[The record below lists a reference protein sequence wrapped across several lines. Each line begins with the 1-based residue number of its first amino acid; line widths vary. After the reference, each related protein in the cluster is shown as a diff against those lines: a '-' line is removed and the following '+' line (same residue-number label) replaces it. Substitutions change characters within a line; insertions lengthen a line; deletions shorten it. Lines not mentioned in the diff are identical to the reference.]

1 MSPDRVDTGP
11 SDSTEA
17 RPIAVPAMWRKCAFA
32 VVAIGSCG
40 AFLWVCPEPLDT
52 QHWSSTAAP
61 WRPSAASLDAA
72 VQEGARRDRL
82 SPRHPLRPNERGSV
96 VQVSAAIP
104 PGAHSVGASYPAS
117 WARGAGAA
125 ALGGSSLLLLL
136 HWRRRL
142 RGAAAP
148 MASAAGAAEVPSDG
162 PLTGVRAFVDRIL
175 PGCNWKKIL
184 PLAAMSFLSL
194 FNYTI
199 LRDVKD
205 VLIITAPQS
214 GAEIIPFIKTYL
226 NLPLAVLWTV
236 LYSKLSN
243 HLPQHVVFTGVVTGF
258 LAFFGA
264 FAFGVYPMH
273 DFLHP
278 IALADALQAHL
289 PASFMAPIALFRHW
303 TFSLFYVVAEMW
315 GSVVVATLF
324 WGLVNQICTVE
335 EAKVYYPLLGFIG
348 NIAPIFGGQYV
359 SWVSQEHWGWTQ
371 SLNWLMGG
379 VLVCGAL
386 LLAVYAYVQRR
397 VVTDP
402 NCVPPGSQRKAKQK
416 TKLTVR
422 ESAAFL
428 ARNRYILSLALL
440 VICYGTSMNIVEV
453 TWKANLRTMFPDPSS
468 YSAFMGHFSSATGV
482 MTVLMMAVSGAIFQR
497 FGWGVAAAITPLT
510 IGFTGLLF
518 FSLILAPAAWAPV
531 TALLGMSPL
540 MLAVLVGAFQ
550 NIVSKS
556 ARFALFDPCKE
567 MAYIPLD
574 VEARIKGKAAIDVI
588 GNPLGKSG
596 GAFLQQ
602 ALILGLGSLTAATP
616 WLGISLCLIIWGWLR
631 AADDLGKQFEAAV
644 AAEKANPP
652 DDAPPLAV

>member
-17 RPIAVPAMWRKCAFA
+17 RPIAVPAMWRKCAVA

-40 AFLWVCPEPLDT
+40 AFLWVCPPPLDT

-61 WRPSAASLDAA
+61 WRPSAASLDTA
-72 VQEGARRDRL
+72 VRNGARRDRL
-82 SPRHPLRPNERGSV
+82 SPRHPLQPNEDGSV

-104 PGAHSVGASYPAS
+104 SGAHFVGASSPAS

-125 ALGGSSLLLLL
+125 ALGGSSLLLY
-136 HWRRRL
+136 WRRR
-142 RGAAAP
+142 RGAVAP
-148 MASAAGAAEVPSDG
+148 LASAAGAAEVPSDG

-214 GAEIIPFIKTYL
+214 GAEIIPFIKTYV
-226 NLPLAVLWTV
+226 NLPLAVLWTI

-243 HLPQHVVFTGVVTGF
+243 HLPQPVVFTGVVTGF

-264 FAFGVYPMH
+264 FAFGVYPMQ

-371 SLNWLMGG
+371 SLDWLMGG

-428 ARNRYILSLALL
+428 VRNRYILSLALL

-531 TALLGMSPL
+531 TALFGMSPL

-616 WLGISLCLIIWGWLR
+616 WLGVSLCLIIWGCCALPTTSASSSRLRWLPR
-631 AADDLGKQFEAAV
+631 KPS
-644 AAEKANPP
+644 PP
-652 DDAPPLAV
+652 RRPALAV